1 MQIDVDN
8 NKEEKSRDL
17 RSEEVRG
24 IQEELEEGWEVDGND
39 TIIFKLKFHANK

>member
-24 IQEELEEGWEVDGND
+24 IQEELEEGREVDGND